1 MRTMLMVV
9 SFLWLLMDVSMLN
22 AHVTDDAQWFV
33 VLFGVVILF
42 LLVTQ
47 ASMDNRSTHY
57 YRRK

>member
-1 MRTMLMVV
+1 MRTMLMLV
-9 SFLWLLMDVSMLN
+9 SFLWLVMDVSVLN
-22 AHVTDDAQWFV
+22 AHVNDDAQWFV

-47 ASMDNRSTHY
+47 ASMDNQSTRY